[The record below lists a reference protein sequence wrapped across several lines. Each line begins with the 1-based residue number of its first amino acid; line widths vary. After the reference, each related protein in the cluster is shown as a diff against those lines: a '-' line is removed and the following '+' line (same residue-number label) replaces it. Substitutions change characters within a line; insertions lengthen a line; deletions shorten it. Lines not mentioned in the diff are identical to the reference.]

1 MISSLRVLTC
11 SQCDLKTKN
20 AIEAN
25 AFSPTRVVDLVVKL
39 ILVASE
45 DSTNICNLKT
55 NSDIE
60 TVYYISW

>member
-1 MISSLRVLTC
+1 MISGLWVLTC

-39 ILVASE
+39 IASE
-45 DSTNICNLKT
+45 NSTNTSILKT

-60 TVYYISW
+60 PVYYISW